1 VLDGGGGPKGRRLC
15 LRRLCRRMVGREG
28 QEEEMKDCREE
39 NREEKVESA
48 LRWAGRGVETET

>member
-1 VLDGGGGPKGRRLC
+1 MDMQDFSADLHVLGSEQAQNGVPPHS
-15 LRRLCRRMVGREG
+15 LRPHRVPP
-28 QEEEMKDCREE
+28 QEE

>member
-1 VLDGGGGPKGRRLC
+1 
-15 LRRLCRRMVGREG
+15 MVGREG